1 MKKEKQFILHNTVIH
16 VALVVVWIV
25 ESFCLNK
32 KDCPSFVFESCCCLC
47 IVFKLHSRRG
57 GPIRSDVSK
66 ILNRRAQDPSQD
78 PTEIAWEFYFEKLLR
93 AKSKMII

>member
-32 KDCPSFVFESCCCLC
+32 KDCPPFVFESFVLLSMYC
-47 IVFKLHSRRG
+47 IQNCIHGEEGQFV
-57 GPIRSDVSK
+57 PIFESNGTSFCVG
-66 ILNRRAQDPSQD
+66 IL
-78 PTEIAWEFYFEKLLR
+78 F
-93 AKSKMII
+93 

>member
-1 MKKEKQFILHNTVIH
+1 MVRH
-16 VALVVVWIV
+16 
-25 ESFCLNK
+25 
-32 KDCPSFVFESCCCLC
+32 SCCCLC
-47 IVFKLHSRRG
+47 SIFKICIHGEEGILS
-57 GPIRSDVSK
+57 VYSK